1 MRATHGECDALFVA
15 VEGGLSYEVFLLGL
29 ADGLTGLEPDVL
41 GRHVVPAE
49 ALLRALPR
57 LCDFLAPRFLIRAT
71 SVQQRLRSQG
81 LPACQC
87 SAHVWSGLLD
97 RLKLAKLA
105 PREELQGKVRDL
117 QRRFLQLAKAR
128 EAMPHPS
135 ADASLIAAE
144 IGSLLD
150 ALALRAPAKSRGPK
164 APSSLAKSDWEVED
178 LRRIAANPGLG
189 LQALSNGIKV
199 IAGLQQL
206 LRARYPGP
214 GSDLSGQAEEELLL
228 CAFRSDAPGCGA
240 VDSPNAFHTPSM
252 PSTPTGAA
260 STGSC
265 VPCSAIHLQG
275 ALASSRFQ
283 ELGVNQAA
291 SSAQSG
297 LLRTSASH
305 GRLPT
310 PVRSESVPA
319 DELEITESASSR
331 KPVPELPQSKLQPPS
346 SWQSILCGRASRWSN
361 GASSCSTSPGS
372 LASLRRRGS
381 EPPGR
386 KSEGFLATP
395 RNSTG
400 AGAAQAVQAVR
411 RGSGPGSYF
420 DRMRARALARVASKS
435 PGRDPSIAEAVR
447 RAQSRAKRAQQ
458 QQAQK
463 DAADAKARTGPTGE
477 LLAPATASLF
487 KRRDERLQRFA
498 QRQEN
503 VTASEMSELATI
515 ESPQPLPSPE
525 PCP

>member
-29 ADGLTGLEPDVL
+29 ADGVTGLEPDVL

-49 ALLRALPR
+49 ALLQALPR
-57 LCDFLAPRFLIRAT
+57 LRDFLAPRFLIRAT
-71 SVQQRLRSQG
+71 SVQQRLRTQG

-87 SAHVWSGLLD
+87 SARVWSGLLD
-97 RLKLAKLA
+97 RLKLARLA
-105 PREELQGKVRDL
+105 PREEVQSKVRDL
-117 QRRFLQLAKAR
+117 QRRFIQLAKTR

-150 ALALRAPAKSRGPK
+150 AFALRAPAKSKGPK
-164 APSSLAKSDWEVED
+164 APSSLAKSDSEVED
-178 LRRIAANPGLG
+178 LRRIAANPGFG

-228 CAFRSDAPGCGA
+228 CAFRTDAPGCGA
-240 VDSPNAFHTPSM
+240 VDSPKAFHTPSM

-260 STGSC
+260 STGSY

-275 ALASSRFQ
+275 ALATSRFQ
-283 ELGVNQAA
+283 DPRVNQAA
-291 SSAQSG
+291 SSAQSD
-297 LLRTSASH
+297 LLRISASN
-305 GRLPT
+305 GRLPM

-319 DELEITESASSR
+319 DELEIAEITSSR
-331 KPVPELPQSKLQPPS
+331 KPVPELPHSKLQPPS
-346 SWQSILCGRASRWSN
+346 SWQSILSGRASRWSN

-386 KSEGFLATP
+386 KSEGFLVATP

-400 AGAAQAVQAVR
+400 GAVQAVR
-411 RGSGPGSYF
+411 RGSYF
-420 DRMRARALARVASKS
+420 ERMRARAMAKS
-435 PGRDPSIAEAVR
+435 PRRDPSITEAVR

-463 DAADAKARTGPTGE
+463 EAADAKARTGPTGE

-498 QRQEN
+498 QRQES
-503 VTASEMSELATI
+503 VTASEMSEL
-515 ESPQPLPSPE
+515 PQPLPSPE